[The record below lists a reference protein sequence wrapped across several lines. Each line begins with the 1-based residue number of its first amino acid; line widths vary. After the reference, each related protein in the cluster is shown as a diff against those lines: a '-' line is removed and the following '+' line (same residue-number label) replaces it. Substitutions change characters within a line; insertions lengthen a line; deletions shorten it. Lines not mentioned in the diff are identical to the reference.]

1 MPCSTTVG
9 DAHLEQLKPLSPAKQ
24 SWHGTVFV
32 YEDDASHARVTANNL
47 VPLICRDDPQLQVI
61 AVWGTS
67 GDPWKTTIVRKAYD
81 DLKRQEIQC
90 PEDDLMKKSKFEC
103 HAWVRVTH
111 PFNPPEFLQ
120 CVVRQFY
127 VNSLQ
132 EAAGNTQQEAAAT
145 LGAQVQNK
153 MEAMNQRDLV
163 HEFNK
168 HVTQRSYLIVLN
180 DLSTIE
186 DWEWIKTYFPNN
198 QKGSRLIVST
208 ERGEVASLCAGPE
221 RLVVELKQSTS
232 DQIIYAFCEKGT
244 KELGPSSTTISNNSN
259 NSEDGKSPTHIETM
273 ENAPQESQFI
283 SRQNKVSHIIERISN
298 EHNQQ
303 LQVISICGKGGLGK
317 TTLVKSVYQ
326 SEELRSKF
334 KKRAYVTIKHPFSR
348 KDLISSLAKQLGDKE
363 AVECGDRTKSGD
375 GQRLTGLL
383 KGKKYLI
390 VLDGLSSANEW
401 DAIRELF
408 PNNSA
413 ALDGL
418 SSANEW
424 DAIRE
429 LFHNNSAAS
438 WIMLTTST
446 ENMAR
451 YCSDNHN
458 IIKLETLEEKDAN
471 NLFIEKNIVN
481 PSSIRSLTVFGK
493 WRPFLISERMR
504 MLRVLDLEGTTGLN
518 DHHLEHIVKLV
529 HLKYLSLRY
538 CHHIYHLPHSFGNLR
553 QLETLDIKH
562 TSIIKLPRA
571 IIRLR
576 KLQYLRAGGTGVFRG
591 NSYEELIQALDLPK
605 LLKNRLC
612 LLSLCSAIGC
622 VLSCAPGLLE
632 TDGNP
637 NRHDVCTAWCCTVF
651 PFVARRLDTRGVF
664 VPSGVNKLNA
674 LHTLGTVNIGRSR
687 GKAVLQDIRRLT
699 RLRKLGVAG
708 VTQKNCQ
715 GLGSALSALSNL
727 ESLSVRSV
735 KEPSSQE
742 NLMSLSLP
750 ETLKSLKLYGCLC
763 KLPQWMNNLGNLM
776 KLSLRY
782 SSISDHAAAME
793 VLGKLQNLSILR
805 LRENSFTGERLC
817 FTFDNKA
824 FPSLKRL
831 MLLLIS
837 DLKSVEFKVGATP
850 KLELLQFCGFPNKT
864 KKDFFSGLASL
875 PRLKEFMLD
884 DDTYEEGFL
893 KDVQDQLA
901 RNSNGPILKRG

>member
-1 MPCSTTVG
+1 MEAAVVSVG
-9 DAHLEQLKPLSPAKQ
+9 QAALNCLLSGAKAAIAEDAALTQSVQRDVVFLTDELAAMKSFLRDADEERNRHKIPRSRVRQVRDLAYDVDDCLQEHAVHLERPSGWRLARTVLARHRVAEEMKGLRARAEDMNHRNLRYHLAEDACAESSSIVPLGTGAKRQ
-24 SWHGTVFV
+24 
-32 YEDDASHARVTANNL
+32 DDLFFESGKVDL

-111 PFNPPEFLQ
+111 PFRPPEFLQ
-120 CVVRQFY
+120 CIVRQFY

-132 EAAGNTQQEAAAT
+132 EAAGNTQEEAAAT

-153 MEAMNQRDLV
+153 MEAMNQRHLV

-244 KELGPSSTTISNNSN
+244 KEVGPSSTTISNNSN

-303 LQVISICGKGGLGK
+303 LQVTSICGKGGLGK

-383 KGKKYLI
+383 EGKKYLI

-401 DAIRELF
+401 DVIR
-408 PNNSA
+408 
-413 ALDGL
+413 GMG
-418 SSANEW
+418 SS
-424 DAIRE
+424 R
-429 LFHNNSAAS
+429 
-438 WIMLTTST
+438 IMLTTST

-451 YCSDNHN
+451 YCSDNEEN

-471 NLFIEKNIVN
+471 NLFIEK
-481 PSSIRSLTVFGK
+481 VFG
-493 WRPFLISERMR
+493 RII
-504 MLRVLDLEGTTGLN
+504 DLNG
-518 DHHLEHIVKLV
+518 
-529 HLKYLSLRY
+529 
-538 CHHIYHLPHSFGNLR
+538 
-553 QLETLDIKH
+553 
-562 TSIIKLPRA
+562 
-571 IIRLR
+571 
-576 KLQYLRAGGTGVFRG
+576 QY
-591 NSYEELIQALDLPK
+591 
-605 LLKNRLC
+605 
-612 LLSLCSAIGC
+612 
-622 VLSCAPGLLE
+622 
-632 TDGNP
+632 
-637 NRHDVCTAWCCTVF
+637 
-651 PFVARRLDTRGVF
+651 
-664 VPSGVNKLNA
+664 
-674 LHTLGTVNIGRSR
+674 
-687 GKAVLQDIRRLT
+687 
-699 RLRKLGVAG
+699 
-708 VTQKNCQ
+708 
-715 GLGSALSALSNL
+715 
-727 ESLSVRSV
+727 
-735 KEPSSQE
+735 
-742 NLMSLSLP
+742 P
-750 ETLKSLKLYGCLC
+750 E
-763 KLPQWMNNLGNLM
+763 
-776 KLSLRY
+776 
-782 SSISDHAAAME
+782 
-793 VLGKLQNLSILR
+793 
-805 LRENSFTGERLC
+805 
-817 FTFDNKA
+817 
-824 FPSLKRL
+824 
-831 MLLLIS
+831 
-837 DLKSVEFKVGATP
+837 
-850 KLELLQFCGFPNKT
+850 
-864 KKDFFSGLASL
+864 
-875 PRLKEFMLD
+875 
-884 DDTYEEGFL
+884 
-893 KDVQDQLA
+893 LA
-901 RNSNGPILKRG
+901 REAEPILKKCNGFPLAILTIGGVLKTRPKTSVEWRKLNEYIDPDARTNPECEAIRIILAKCYDCLPYNLKNCFLYLSIFPEDHTISRRRLVHRWTAEGYSSDGHGKYAKEIADD